1 LQACHDL
8 AIIGL
13 AAVKKDPKL
22 MFKYGGYQNEQF
34 NIVYPH
40 LLPSSHISNSLG
52 HESFTYFYD
61 GLLDILQE

>member
-1 LQACHDL
+1 
-8 AIIGL
+8 
-13 AAVKKDPKL
+13 

-40 LLPSSHISNSLG
+40 LFPSSHIANSLG